1 MDFFIEFGMLLDD
14 DLGAV
19 PSEDEHE
26 IELLGSV
33 ELVAGFQCGEPGGF
47 DALSSSLTSSLLQ
60 IQFQQLL
67 GKEVEVDA
75 GVGWAGPILKKFWV
89 CFQF

>member
-1 MDFFIEFGMLLDD
+1 MLLDD

-75 GVGWAGPILKKFWV
+75 GVGWAGPVLKKFWA